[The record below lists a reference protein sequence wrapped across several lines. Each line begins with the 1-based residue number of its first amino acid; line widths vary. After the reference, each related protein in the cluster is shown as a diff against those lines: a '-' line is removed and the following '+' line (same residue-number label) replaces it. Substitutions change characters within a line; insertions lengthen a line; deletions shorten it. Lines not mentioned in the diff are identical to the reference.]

1 MTHGGAAQAARE
13 YRPWHKD
20 CLVFRHLRVEN
31 VDAQVTR
38 PVRGS
43 IDARN
48 SGYGNESP
56 LQRFL
61 TGCYE
66 EFKSDASGAVADYIP
81 ELQRANPAHF
91 GVALVT
97 IDGHVYE
104 VGDSMVEF
112 TIQSVSKA
120 FVFAQAL
127 EAVGEERVSAAI
139 GVEPSGEAFNSI
151 RLTNDN
157 RPFNPM
163 VNAGAIACS
172 GLIHQAYGAQAF
184 ERIREKLSQFAGR
197 ELGVDDAVHA
207 SEALTG
213 NRNRAIAWLLRN
225 YLVVK
230 DDVDAVLDTYFRQ
243 CAILV
248 TARDLAVMAATLAN
262 RGVNPVTGVQVITPH
277 IVARTLSVMT
287 SSGMYDYAGEWIY
300 RVGIPAKSGVGGGI
314 VAALPSQMGL
324 GTFSPNLDS
333 HGNSVRGLKICEAL
347 SSRFDLHML
356 NRSADVRT
364 CIIADYDIYGISSRR
379 SRQPHEQQIL
389 DDRHSDIRVIEL
401 VGALNFAAIDYVTR
415 RLASEP
421 PNAPLLIL
429 DFRRVPDMTSAGAQ
443 LLAENLT
450 LLGNGGVTA
459 ILTGLEP
466 TSAVW
471 KAICAR
477 STEPRR
483 LRRFAL
489 LDEAIEWAE
498 DQVIYRYGGFTSS
511 KETSHLGE
519 QALLADLAPDEI
531 AALAEL
537 STTRRYESGQRII
550 SAGEP
555 ANSLFFLQSGM
566 VSVKLPSGVRLAS
579 LGPGMEFGEMAI
591 IEKQRSADV
600 WADTPVKCLELP
612 LDSFADY
619 RQVHPQIAM
628 KIMRNLSTLLARRLI
643 LANAKVDLLSAY

>member
-1 MTHGGAAQAARE
+1 M
-13 YRPWHKD
+13 
-20 CLVFRHLRVEN
+20 
-31 VDAQVTR
+31 DAQVTY
-38 PVRGS
+38 PAKGS
-43 IDARN
+43 IVARN
-48 SGYGNESP
+48 AGYANPSP

-66 EFKSDASGAVADYIP
+66 EFRSDDSGTVADYIP
-81 ELQRANPAHF
+81 ELRRANPAHF

-104 VGDSMVEF
+104 VGDSRVPF

-120 FVFAQAL
+120 FVFALAL

-172 GLIHQAYGAQAF
+172 GLIHQAHGAFAF
-184 ERIREKLSQFAGR
+184 ERIREKLSAFAGR
-197 ELGVDDAVHA
+197 DLGVDDAVHA

-225 YLVVK
+225 YDVVR

-262 RGVNPVTGVQVITPH
+262 RGINPVTGVPVITPH

-314 VAALPSQMGL
+314 VAALPSQIGL

-333 HGNSVRGLKICEAL
+333 HGNSVRGLRVCEAL

-364 CIIADYDIYGISSRR
+364 CIIADYDVYGISSRR

-389 DDRHSDIRVIEL
+389 DERHRDIRVVEL

-415 RLASEP
+415 RLAGEP

-429 DFRRVPDMTSAGAQ
+429 DFRRVPDMTAAGAQ
-443 LLAENLT
+443 LLGENLT
-450 LLGNGGVTA
+450 MLGNRDVTA
-459 ILTGLEP
+459 ILTGLEAS
-466 TSAVW
+466 SAVW
-471 KAICAR
+471 KAISGRVA
-477 STEPRR
+477 EPHR

-498 DQVIYRYGGFTSS
+498 DQVIYRYGGFTAS

-519 QALLADLAPDEI
+519 QALLADLEPDEI

-537 STTRRYESGQRII
+537 STARRYEAGQRII

-591 IEKQRSADV
+591 IEQKRSADV

-619 RQVHPQIAM
+619 RQLHPQIAM
-628 KIMRNLSTLLARRLI
+628 KIMRNLSALLARRLI
-643 LANAKVDLLSAY
+643 IANTKVDLLSAY

>member
-1 MTHGGAAQAARE
+1 
-13 YRPWHKD
+13 
-20 CLVFRHLRVEN
+20 
-31 VDAQVTR
+31 VDAQIVR
-38 PVRGS
+38 PS
-43 IDARN
+43 IANSTART
-48 SGYGNESP
+48 SGYATKPP

-61 TGCYE
+61 TSCHE
-66 EFKSDASGAVADYIP
+66 EFRADDSGEVADYIP
-81 ELQRANPAHF
+81 ELKRANTAHF
-91 GVALVT
+91 GIALVT

-104 VGDSMVEF
+104 VGDSAVPF

-120 FVFAQAL
+120 FVFALAL
-127 EAVGEERVSAAI
+127 EMVGEERVAAAI

-172 GLIHQAYGAQAF
+172 GLIHHVEGADAF
-184 ERIREKLSQFAGR
+184 ERIRQKLSDFAGR
-197 ELGVDDAVHA
+197 DLAVDDAVHQ
-207 SEALTG
+207 SEVITG
-213 NRNRAIAWLLRN
+213 NRNRAIAWLLCN
-225 YLVVK
+225 YSVIQG
-230 DDVDAVLDTYFRQ
+230 DVDAVLDTYFRQ
-243 CAILV
+243 CAVLV

-262 RGVNPVTGVQVITPH
+262 RGINPVTGVKVITPNV
-277 IVARTLSVMT
+277 VARTLSVMT

-300 RVGIPAKSGVGGGI
+300 RVGMPAKSGVGGGI
-314 VAALPSQMGL
+314 VAALPSQLGL
-324 GTFSPNLDS
+324 GTFSPRLDS
-333 HGNSVRGLKICEAL
+333 HGNSARGLKVCEAL

-364 CIIADYDIYGISSRR
+364 CVIADYDVFGISSRR

-389 DDRHSDIRVIEL
+389 DDHHSDIRVIEL

-415 RLASEP
+415 RLSGEP

-429 DFRRVPDMTSAGAQ
+429 DFRRVPDITSAGAQ
-443 LLAENLT
+443 LLGENLT
-450 LLGNGGVTA
+450 ILGNAGVTA
-459 ILTGLEP
+459 ILTGIET

-471 KAICAR
+471 LAIRAR
-477 STEPRR
+477 TSEPQR
-483 LRRFAL
+483 LRRFGL
-489 LDEAIEWAE
+489 LDDAIEWAE
-498 DQVIYRYGGFTSS
+498 DQIIYRYGGFTAV

-519 QALLADLAPDEI
+519 QALLTDLTKEEITALADL
-531 AALAEL
+531 
-537 STTRRYESGQRII
+537 STARRYEAGQRIV

-591 IEKQRSADV
+591 IEQKRSADV

-612 LDSFADY
+612 LDGIADY
-619 RQVHPQIAM
+619 RQLHPQIAI
-628 KIMRNLSTLLARRLI
+628 KIMRNLSALLARRLI

>member
-1 MTHGGAAQAARE
+1 VDAPVAHPTLVNIAAR
-13 YRPWHKD
+13 
-20 CLVFRHLRVEN
+20 N
-31 VDAQVTR
+31 T
-38 PVRGS
+38 
-43 IDARN
+43 
-48 SGYGNESP
+48 GYATQPP

-61 TGCYE
+61 NGCYD
-66 EFKSDASGAVADYIP
+66 EFKLDDSGAVADYIP
-81 ELQRANPAHF
+81 ELSRADPAHF

-104 VGDSMVEF
+104 VGDSAVPF

-120 FVFAQAL
+120 FVFALAL
-127 EAVGEERVSAAI
+127 DLVGEERVSAAI

-172 GLIHQAYGAQAF
+172 GLIHQAKGTAAF
-184 ERIREKLSQFAGR
+184 ECIREKLSLFAGR
-197 ELGVDDAVHA
+197 DLDVDDAVHA
-207 SEALTG
+207 SETLTG

-225 YLVVK
+225 YLVVQ

-248 TARDLAVMAATLAN
+248 TARDLAVMAGTLAN
-262 RGVNPVTGVQVITPH
+262 RGVNPLTGIQVITPH

-314 VAALPSQMGL
+314 VAALPSQIGL
-324 GTFSPNLDS
+324 GTFSPCLDS
-333 HGNSVRGLKICEAL
+333 HGNSVRGLKVCEAL

-389 DDRHSDIRVIEL
+389 DERHSDIRVIEL

-415 RLASEP
+415 RLAGEP

-429 DFRRVPDMTSAGAQ
+429 DFRRVPDVTAAGAQ
-443 LLAENLT
+443 LLGENLT
-450 LLGNGGVTA
+450 ILRNAGVTT
-459 ILTGLEP
+459 ILTGVEA

-471 KAICAR
+471 TAVCAR
-477 STEPRR
+477 TAEPQW
-483 LRRFAL
+483 LRRFSL
-489 LDEAIEWAE
+489 LDDAIEWSE
-498 DQVIYRYGGFTSS
+498 DQVIYRYGGFTSQ
-511 KETSHLGE
+511 KETTHLGE
-519 QALLADLAPDEI
+519 QALLADLAADEI
-531 AALAEL
+531 AALANL
-537 STTRRYESGQRII
+537 STPRRYEAGQRII
-550 SAGEP
+550 SVGEP

-579 LGPGMEFGEMAI
+579 FGPGMEFGEMAI
-591 IEKQRSADV
+591 IENKRSADV

-619 RQVHPQIAM
+619 RQLHPQIAM
-628 KIMRNLSTLLARRLI
+628 KIMRNLSALLARRLI

>member
-1 MTHGGAAQAARE
+1 M
-13 YRPWHKD
+13 
-20 CLVFRHLRVEN
+20 
-31 VDAQVTR
+31 DAQVTQ
-38 PVRGS
+38 PAMVN
-43 IDARN
+43 IAARN
-48 SGYGNESP
+48 TGYDTQPP

-61 TGCYE
+61 TSCYE
-66 EFKSDASGAVADYIP
+66 EFKSDDSGAVADYIP
-81 ELQRANPAHF
+81 ELKRANPAHF

-104 VGDSMVEF
+104 VGDSAVPF

-120 FVFAQAL
+120 FVFALAL
-127 EAVGEERVSAAI
+127 DLLGEERVSAAI

-172 GLIHQAYGAQAF
+172 GLIHQATGASAF
-184 ERIREKLSQFAGR
+184 ECIREKLSLFAGR
-197 ELGVDDAVHA
+197 DLGVDDAVHA
-207 SEALTG
+207 SETLTG

-225 YLVVK
+225 YLVVQ

-248 TARDLAVMAATLAN
+248 TARDLAVMAGTLAN
-262 RGVNPVTGVQVITPH
+262 RGINPVTGVQVITPN

-314 VAALPSQMGL
+314 VAALPSQIGL
-324 GTFSPNLDS
+324 GTFSPCLDS
-333 HGNSVRGLKICEAL
+333 HGNSVRGLKVCEAL

-389 DDRHSDIRVIEL
+389 DERHSDIRVIEL

-415 RLASEP
+415 RLAGEP

-429 DFRRVPDMTSAGAQ
+429 DFRRVPDLTAAGAQ
-443 LLAENLT
+443 LLGENLAI
-450 LLGNGGVTA
+450 LGNAGVIT
-459 ILTGLEP
+459 ILTGLDAIS
-466 TSAVW
+466 TVWMAV
-471 KAICAR
+471 CAR
-477 STEPRR
+477 TAEPQR
-483 LRRFAL
+483 LRRFTL
-489 LDEAIEWAE
+489 LDDAIEWAE
-498 DQVIYRYGGFTSS
+498 DQLIYRYGGFTMQ
-511 KETSHLGE
+511 KETTHLGE
-519 QALLADLAPDEI
+519 QALLADLAAGEI

-537 STTRRYESGQRII
+537 STTRRYEAGQRII

-591 IEKQRSADV
+591 IEDKRSADV

-612 LDSFADY
+612 LDAFADY
-619 RQVHPQIAM
+619 RQLHPQIAM
-628 KIMRNLSTLLARRLI
+628 KIMRNLSALLARRLI

>member
-1 MTHGGAAQAARE
+1 
-13 YRPWHKD
+13 
-20 CLVFRHLRVEN
+20 
-31 VDAQVTR
+31 VDAQVTHQTLIN
-38 PVRGS
+38 VA
-43 IDARN
+43 ARN
-48 SGYGNESP
+48 SGYATKPP

-61 TGCYE
+61 NSCYD
-66 EFKSDASGAVADYIP
+66 EFKSDDSGAVADYIP
-81 ELQRANPAHF
+81 ELKRANPAHF

-104 VGDSMVEF
+104 VGDSAVPF

-120 FVFAQAL
+120 FVFALAL
-127 EAVGEERVSAAI
+127 DLVGEERVSAAI

-172 GLIHQAYGAQAF
+172 GLIHQAEGAAAF
-184 ERIREKLSQFAGR
+184 ECIREKLSLFAGR
-197 ELGVDDAVHA
+197 QLGVDDAVHA

-225 YLVVK
+225 YLVVQ

-248 TARDLAVMAATLAN
+248 TARDLAVMAGTLAN
-262 RGVNPVTGVQVITPH
+262 RGVNPVTGVQVITPN

-314 VAALPSQMGL
+314 VAALPSQIGL
-324 GTFSPNLDS
+324 GTFSPCLDS
-333 HGNSVRGLKICEAL
+333 HGNSVRGLKVCEAL

-389 DDRHSDIRVIEL
+389 DERHSDIRVIEL

-415 RLASEP
+415 RLSGEP

-429 DFRRVPDMTSAGAQ
+429 DFRRVPDVTAAGAQ
-443 LLAENLT
+443 LLGENLT
-450 LLGNGGVTA
+450 ILGNAGVIT
-459 ILTGLEP
+459 ILTGLEAN
-466 TSAVW
+466 SAVW
-471 KAICAR
+471 TAVCTRTA
-477 STEPRR
+477 EPQR

-489 LDEAIEWAE
+489 LDDAIEWAE
-498 DQVIYRYGGFTSS
+498 DQLIYRYGGFTTQ
-511 KETSHLGE
+511 KETVHLGE
-519 QALLADLAPDEI
+519 QALLADLAADEI

-537 STTRRYESGQRII
+537 STPRRYEAGQRII
-550 SAGEP
+550 SAGAP

-591 IEKQRSADV
+591 IESKRSADV

-619 RQVHPQIAM
+619 RQLHPQIAM
-628 KIMRNLSTLLARRLI
+628 KIMRNLSALLARRLI
-643 LANAKVDLLSAY
+643 LANSKVDLLSAY